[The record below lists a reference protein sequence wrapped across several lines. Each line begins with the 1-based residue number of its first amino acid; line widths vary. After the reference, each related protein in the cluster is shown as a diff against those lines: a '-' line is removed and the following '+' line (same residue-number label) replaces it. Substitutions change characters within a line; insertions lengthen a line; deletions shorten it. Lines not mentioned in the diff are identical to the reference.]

1 MTLANYKLFNLF
13 LVSQN
18 PNQKLLGHIM
28 KIMSK
33 TRKFLLILSLFFLV
47 SVSVTFAQ
55 ELEELLDMSMEELMN
70 VEVVSATKTRVRI
83 SEAPSTI
90 ISITGKEIEQMGART
105 LSDVLKM
112 MTSIQILN
120 RRNGRDMVWIRG
132 VTTGY
137 NAKILL
143 LIDGIP
149 KREAILGEWSTD
161 EEIQIN
167 NIERIEII
175 RGPGSALYGGNAYA
189 GVISIFTKN
198 EVDVTKASYSMGSFN
213 AERLEFYTGKSIDD
227 FNLIVAGNVYKT
239 DGHKM
244 ERDRK
249 GKETN
254 HKDRVDAK
262 NIGAKL
268 IYKDFRLALT
278 QNDFV
283 TDYPL
288 YAIGRDKPQY
298 YEIING
304 LIDYTI
310 DKENF
315 HINSQLYFNHATRFL
330 DNTTRD
336 ETGRLKVAHESPLES
351 LIRGFDGQLTY
362 DWLEG
367 NTLVAGMSLEQ
378 KEAEEY
384 FEEFILQSSRV
395 NSVEHIL
402 DNGETVNVPVD
413 LYRLEEHY
421 YFSWL
426 NKDLDINSKPGEV
439 ETWNYAAYL
448 QDEMRFM
455 EKRLNLTLGLRFDK
469 YEGFDA
475 EFSPRAGLVISP
487 TKKSFI
493 KLLGGRAFKPPTYR
507 QTYMVRIDGKS
518 PGNPDVGP
526 ERIATFEAGLGYN
539 FANNI
544 LAGVNY
550 FNNTLTDFIES
561 INYAAYSNSN
571 DKRKISGL
579 EIDLRAD
586 YKFDLNYLK
595 SVSILSNYSFINAV
609 GEIGSQKV
617 DVPSVAKHSANLG
630 INLKNNW
637 MTLYSG
643 LNFIGRRNKSESYHS
658 SVVVDEYK
666 EKDNKGSYLIWDINL
681 GFYKFTHLPI
691 KLDVTI
697 HNLLDKEHYNPT
709 YDPDKYY
716 DYTKERRNISF
727 KITAEL

>member
-1 MTLANYKLFNLF
+1 
-13 LVSQN
+13 
-18 PNQKLLGHIM
+18 
-28 KIMSK
+28 MS
-33 TRKFLLILSLFFLV
+33 RKREFFLILSVFLSA

-55 ELEELLDMSMEELMN
+55 ELESYFKMSIEELMN
-70 VEVVSATKTRVRI
+70 VEVVSATKTRIRI

-90 ISITGKEIEQMGART
+90 VSITGKEIEEMGVRT

-137 NAKILL
+137 NTKVLL

-149 KREAILGEWSTD
+149 RREAILGEWSTD

-167 NIERIEII
+167 NIERVEII

-189 GVISIFTKN
+189 GVISVFTKN
-198 EVDVTKASYSMGSFN
+198 EVDVTKASYSMSSFN
-213 AERLEFYTGKSIDD
+213 TERLEFYTGKSIDD
-227 FNLIVAGNVYKT
+227 FSLIVAGDAYET

-254 HKDRVDAK
+254 HTDRVDAK
-262 NIGAKL
+262 NIQAKL

-298 YEIING
+298 YEITNGSIN
-304 LIDYTI
+304 YAI
-310 DKENF
+310 DKEDF
-315 HINSQLYFNHATRFL
+315 HIDSHFYFNHATRFF

-336 ETGRLKVAHESPLES
+336 ETGRLKLAHESYLES
-351 LIRGFDGQLTY
+351 LIEGFDGQLTY

-367 NTLVAGMSLEQ
+367 NTFVAGVSLEQ
-378 KEAEEY
+378 KETEKY
-384 FEEFILQSSRV
+384 FEEFILQSSKV
-395 NSVEHIL
+395 DSVEHIL

-413 LYRLEEHY
+413 LYRLEEHH

-448 QDEMRFM
+448 QDEMKFM
-455 EKRLNLTLGLRFDK
+455 ENRLNLTLGLRFDK

-475 EFSPRAGLVISP
+475 EFSPRAGLVVSP
-487 TKKSFI
+487 AKGLSI

-507 QTYMVRIDGKS
+507 QTYMIRIDGKS

-526 ERIATFEAGLGYN
+526 ERIRTFEVGLSHN
-539 FANNI
+539 FADSI

-586 YKFDLNYLK
+586 YKLDLNCLR
-595 SVSILSNYSFINAV
+595 SVSVFSNYSFINAID
-609 GEIGSQKV
+609 EIGSQKI

-658 SVVVDEYK
+658 GVVVDEYK
-666 EKDNKGSYLIWDINL
+666 ERDNKGSYLIWDINL
-681 GFYKFTHLPI
+681 GFHEFAHLPI
-691 KLDVTI
+691 RLDLTV

-709 YDPDKYY
+709 YDPDTYY
-716 DYTKERRNISF
+716 DYTKERRNISL